1 MLTGMFWYLTMVVPC
16 SNHSWCLPGPEVLSY
31 NCSCSPRTS
40 ERLEKMESVK
50 LLCLTWFINPWFVL
64 FWFCSCLKG
73 CKSML
78 FLKKDLYYV
87 TYKIYQN
94 YNIIITIPTKC
105 KNIFN
110 EMENIIYFI
119 LCILLIGIIS
129 RDMQFS
135 IKRLFFFKVS
145 LRGWEK
151 NLSKK

>member
-1 MLTGMFWYLTMVVPC
+1 
-16 SNHSWCLPGPEVLSY
+16 
-31 NCSCSPRTS
+31 
-40 ERLEKMESVK
+40 
-50 LLCLTWFINPWFVL
+50 
-64 FWFCSCLKG
+64 
-73 CKSML
+73 ML

-135 IKRLFFFKVS
+135 IKRLFFFKS
-145 LRGWEK
+145 KLKGMGK

>member
-1 MLTGMFWYLTMVVPC
+1 M
-16 SNHSWCLPGPEVLSY
+16 
-31 NCSCSPRTS
+31 
-40 ERLEKMESVK
+40 
-50 LLCLTWFINPWFVL
+50 
-64 FWFCSCLKG
+64 KG

-135 IKRLFFFKVS
+135 IKRQFFLKVS